1 MPSVVAGMDRAMSD
15 SDPYHPRASPPGAS
29 SLRLRSP
36 AAGYRMTGVSDHGP
50 MNPPTSITEPAAR
63 LRGAVRSSSLA
74 IAIVQLPTRRFVEL
88 SARAAAFL
96 GSDPLVLRGT
106 DALAVSNDPEASGRA
121 FAVIANGLLDG
132 YQARRSLRGG
142 GGAVDSS
149 IWTRVLRRTGASAD
163 LVVVLTPL
171 RGEPDG
177 SPDAHDD
184 AHDDQGAL
192 EHRVVPLLDIVHPD
206 DVATVLTAIEEAT
219 ASRAQVAVVVHL
231 RDEAGTWQRSRI
243 SLGPVDD
250 ATRNFAFALTPAIDT
265 TVPAPPGERV
275 MELEQRLRRIAR
287 EVEAA
292 GVVTDFG
299 RVPDPEAVPG
309 LEDLTPRQREV
320 VNRLFRGE
328 RVPEIARGMYLSPS
342 TVRNHLA
349 SLFRK
354 VGVHSQTEFLDVLR
368 RRQ

>member
-1 MPSVVAGMDRAMSD
+1 
-15 SDPYHPRASPPGAS
+15 
-29 SLRLRSP
+29 
-36 AAGYRMTGVSDHGP
+36 MTGTP
-50 MNPPTSITEPAAR
+50 
-63 LRGAVRSSSLA
+63 LRDAVRNSSLA

-96 GSDPLVLRGT
+96 GSEQLVLRGT
-106 DALAVSNDPEASGRA
+106 DALAVSDDPEASGRA
-121 FAVIANGLLDG
+121 FAVIADGLLDG

-149 IWTRVLRRTGASAD
+149 IWTRVLRRTGANAD
-163 LVVVLTPL
+163 LLVVLTPV
-171 RGEPDG
+171 RGEY
-177 SPDAHDD
+177 DAHDD
-184 AHDDQGAL
+184 AHDDDGAL
-192 EHRVVPLLDIVHPD
+192 EHRLVALLDIVHPD
-206 DVATVLTAIEEAT
+206 DVATILTAIEEAT
-219 ASRAQVAVVVHL
+219 ASRAQVAVVVQA

-250 ATRNFAFALTPAIDT
+250 ATRNFAFALTPAIDAT
-265 TVPAPPGERV
+265 APPQPEERV

-292 GVVTDFG
+292 GVGTDFG
-299 RVPDPEAVPG
+299 RVADPETVPG
-309 LEDLTPRQREV
+309 LEDLTVRQRDV
-320 VNRLFRGE
+320 VNRLLRGE

-349 SLFRK
+349 NLFRK

-368 RRQ
+368 RRH